1 MKLLGK
7 IGKTVQKHYDKSHR
21 VLSFG
26 EYLQAVELNPH
37 LHLRNAAQYV
47 RDMFDYMGTGEVD
60 HPRGKIRRFKLFDA
74 ELDEGENRLV
84 GQEVV
89 QNKIYRIISN
99 FVRQGRVDRFILL
112 HGPNG
117 SSKSTITEMV
127 SRGMEWYSARPEG
140 AAYRFTWIFPTQKL
154 SRSGI
159 GFGSKD
165 EAGDPLGS
173 YAHLDEEQIDARLPC
188 EMSDHPIL
196 LVPREERAQFLED
209 MVGSGDQE
217 DEFILSSD
225 IIKGDLCPKCKLVY
239 EALLTSYEGD
249 YLKVL
254 RHVQVER
261 FYVSRRYRQASTR
274 VEPQLA
280 VDANASQIT
289 ADRSINALPTALQ
302 STSLFELGGDL
313 VQGNRGVIDYAD
325 LLKRNP
331 EAYKYLLITV
341 EEGRVALDRMNLFFD
356 LVFLGSSNEIHLHHF
371 QESPEWPSFKGRLE
385 LVRVPYLLDFN
396 KEREIYDQHITETQ
410 VAKHLAPHANA
421 VAALWAV
428 LSRMHRPTPDSYDEP
443 LKSLVAKLSPMDK
456 AWLYAGGQLP
466 KGVRGDD
473 ARALRAGTREVWEKS
488 RSEPVYEG
496 QTGASPREIRTA
508 IMNASQNTAYRCCTP
523 EAVLEELRSLVQEKS
538 SYAYLRMEPKDGY
551 YDHARFVEV
560 AREWYLD
567 RAEKDM
573 RTATGLVEEASYADL
588 FTRYVDH
595 VTHFVRGEKMQ
606 NPITGDYEEP
616 DANLMADVEK
626 ELGFDGDVKEFR
638 EGIMTKI
645 GAWSVDHTG
654 EKPDY
659 NDIFHEHLDKLRAS
673 YFEQQQRRLGKILG
687 HVLRVLAD
695 EEASLPA
702 EHAKQA
708 REVLE
713 RMQKEF
719 GYCEHCAQE
728 AIMLLA
734 RERYVD

>member
-1 MKLLGK
+1 MELLGK

-47 RDMFDYMGTGEVD
+47 RDMFDYMGTKQVG
-60 HPRGKIRRFKLFDA
+60 HPRGEIRRFKLFDA
-74 ELDEGENRLV
+74 EFEDGENRLV

-89 QNKIYRIISN
+89 QNHIYRIISN
-99 FVRQGRVDRFILL
+99 FVRQGKVDRFILL

-140 AAYRFTWIFPTQKL
+140 AAYRFNWIFPTQKL

-159 GFGSKD
+159 GFGSKGA
-165 EAGDPLGS
+165 AGDPHGS

-196 LVPREERAQFLED
+196 LVPREERAQLLED
-209 MVGSGDQE
+209 MLEGDEEGQ
-217 DEFILSSD
+217 FILSAD
-225 IIKGDLCPKCKLVY
+225 ILKGDLCPKCKLVY

-289 ADRSINALPTALQ
+289 ADRSVNALPTALQ
-302 STSLFELGGDL
+302 STTLFELGGDL

-396 KEREIYDQHITETQ
+396 KEREIYDEQINETQ
-410 VAKHLAPHANA
+410 VTKHLAPHANA

-428 LSRMHRPTPDSYDEP
+428 LSRMHRPTPDSYDKP
-443 LKSLVAKLSPMDK
+443 LKELVAKLSPMEK
-456 AWLYAGGQLP
+456 AWLYAAARLP
-466 KGVRGDD
+466 KGVRGDN
-473 ARALRAGTREVWEKS
+473 AKALRAGIPTVWEKS
-488 RSEPVYEG
+488 RAEAVYEG
-496 QTGASPREIRTA
+496 QTGASPREIKTA
-508 IMNASQNTAYRCCTP
+508 IMNASQNAKFRCCTP
-523 EAVLEELRSLVQEKS
+523 EAVLVELRALTGETS
-538 SYAYLRMEPKDGY
+538 SYAYLRMEAKDGY
-551 YDHARFVEV
+551 YDHIRFVEV

-567 RAEKDM
+567 RADEDM
-573 RTATGLVEEASYADL
+573 RNATGLVEEASYAEL

-595 VTHFVRGEKMQ
+595 VTHFVRSEKMH
-606 NPITGDYEEP
+606 NSITGDYEEP

-626 ELGFDGDVKEFR
+626 ELGIDGDAKEFR

-659 NDIFHEHLDKLRAS
+659 NDIFNEHLDKLRSS

-687 HVLRVLAD
+687 HTLRLLAGEEGSLEEEHAAQARDVLA
-695 EEASLPA
+695 
-702 EHAKQA
+702 
-708 REVLE
+708 
-713 RMQKEF
+713 RMKDEF
-719 GYCEHCAQE
+719 GYCEHCAHE